1 MTHFRAH
8 WPIRDDSATLRDL
21 AALALDEFA
30 EMAHRAHVV
39 IVGDIAW
46 GVTENPDGDLT
57 LTATAPVKPVT
68 FGIYRNK
75 HRKAAAWATKPPS
88 PSSAT

>member
-75 HRKAAAWATKPPS
+75 HRKAAA
-88 PSSAT
+88 

>member
-1 MTHFRAH
+1 MTHLRAQ
-8 WPIRDDSATLRDL
+8 WPIRDDNATLRDL

-75 HRKAAAWATKPPS
+75 HRKAAA
-88 PSSAT
+88 